1 MQVFVLFQCK
11 LEGLSDGTAGLRAE
25 RCLVQSGWALW
36 KQGLELLLFAL
47 CVQKQKHLSSLLFI
61 PTVVGFGP
69 LSTSWG
75 RRNGW
80 LGSSHWLNICPL
92 KGMVQGW
99 AGISQD

>member
-1 MQVFVLFQCK
+1 MSGPKWLGT
-11 LEGLSDGTAGLRAE
+11 LEAGPGALR
-25 RCLVQSGWALW
+25 
-36 KQGLELLLFAL
+36 LLFAL

-61 PTVVGFGP
+61 PTMVGFGP

-80 LGSSHWLNICPL
+80 LGSSHWLNIRPL